1 MPTPAKL
8 GAVTAHG
15 APRKPL
21 PSWEFGFAHG
31 ANLGCESLGMN
42 AVGPIPL
49 HQTVVLADNHGCD
62 SFGFGMAGSKPIG
75 PESLHRG
82 ATQECAEEQLA
93 MI

>member
-1 MPTPAKL
+1 MTAPGKL

-42 AVGPIPL
+42 ALGPIPL
-49 HQTVVLADNHGCD
+49 HQTFVLADSHGCA
-62 SFGFGMAGSKPIG
+62 SFRFGMAGSK
-75 PESLHRG
+75 SKDRG